1 MQRTIFSIFLFS
13 FSNPHLL
20 EHFCEASEFNLDGD
34 YLIGGLFP
42 VHYTPDPGQTRRPEA
57 VTSCLEKPIYLRGYR
72 GLQVMRFAIEEIN
85 NSSTLLPN
93 ITLGYHIIDHCTDT
107 HNFPDILHLFSANGS
122 AKVMQIFNHYHSQV
136 ISFIGAFS
144 STETITLAPMFMTDL
159 IPMVSYG
166 ASSST
171 LSDKLVYPSFIR
183 TTPSNKNQIELI
195 IHIIKHFG
203 WNWVAFIGSKS
214 EYSENGFQ
222 VFFEMIKNTGICLGY
237 QERLDDKTEL
247 NTTFHRIDT
256 LQINVI
262 ILFIEELFAEKIIT
276 SSEQLNVHNKVWIAS
291 DSWSMSNHLLKL
303 QGIKTIGTI
312 IGVTPTVVPLPGFN
326 EFIYQSQHRADFV
339 HSAEDFCNQACDNC
353 SSVSPEDVINENP
366 TYNFPV
372 YSAVYTI
379 AMALHNVL
387 QCNHSGCNYSCTVY
401 PYMLLQEIKHLQFH
415 LNKFFISF
423 DKNLDPPARYSIV
436 FWDTSNHSVKIKQIG
451 TYSNYPV
458 SNLTIFDTHLH
469 WHDSGLVPFSN
480 CSAECKPGH
489 VRQKNGLHQCCFIC
503 VECPSNKYAN
513 HTADLYSCL
522 KCDQYEWSEA
532 GSTSCQ
538 KRSVEYLRFSD
549 GYSIVL
555 MVFASSFMLLCLGVA
570 VLFAMHRSTP
580 VVRSAGGSMCFLM
593 LGCLAT
599 SATSAFFYF
608 SELSTFSCI
617 TRVLVFVFFYT
628 VCLSCLFVRSFQII
642 CIFKMAAH
650 LPKAHAWWVKYNG
663 QWLVVAALSLLQLL
677 LCTVWVATS
686 PPSPKE
692 DTSFKDQI
700 VLQCNI
706 NDIVIAYVPVSLMLI
721 LSGLCFCF
729 SYMGTDLPKNY
740 NEAKAITFSMLLFCL
755 SWAIFVTADLM
766 SHTKYVQVVKIV
778 VELSCLYGIMFSYFI
793 PKSFII
799 VFQPAKNTQEYFQAS
814 IQSYTQTI
822 SRM

>member
-1 MQRTIFSIFLFS
+1 
-13 FSNPHLL
+13 
-20 EHFCEASEFNLDGD
+20 
-34 YLIGGLFP
+34 
-42 VHYTPDPGQTRRPEA
+42 
-57 VTSCLEKPIYLRGYR
+57 
-72 GLQVMRFAIEEIN
+72 MRFAIEEIN

-122 AKVMQIFNHYHSQV
+122 AKVMQIFKHYHSQV

-276 SSEQLNVHNKVWIAS
+276 SSVQLNVHNKVWIAS
-291 DSWSMSNHLLKL
+291 DSWSMSNYLLKL

-387 QCNHSGCNYSCTVY
+387 QCNHSGCNYT
-401 PYMLLQEIKHLQFH
+401 
-415 LNKFFISF
+415 
-423 DKNLDPPARYSIV
+423 
-436 FWDTSNHSVKIKQIG
+436 
-451 TYSNYPV
+451 
-458 SNLTIFDTHLH
+458 
-469 WHDSGLVPFSN
+469 
-480 CSAECKPGH
+480 
-489 VRQKNGLHQCCFIC
+489 
-503 VECPSNKYAN
+503 
-513 HTADLYSCL
+513 DLYSCL

-538 KRSVEYLRFSD
+538 KCSVEYLHFSD

-593 LGCLAT
+593 LGCFAA
-599 SATSAFFYF
+599 SATSVFFYF
-608 SELSTFSCI
+608 DKPTSTNCMVRNI
-617 TRVLVFVFFYT
+617 VYAFFYT
-628 VCLSCLFVRSFQII
+628 VCQSCLFVRSFQII

-650 LPKAHAWWVKYNG
+650 LPKAHAWWMKYNG

-677 LCTVWVATS
+677 SCTVWMATS
-686 PPSPKE
+686 PPLPVEKY
-692 DTSFKDQI
+692 SFKYQV
-700 VLQCNI
+700 VLLCLVSDMTTACLCNG
-706 NDIVIAYVPVSLMLI
+706 LMWI
-721 LSGLCFCF
+721 LSGLCFWF
-729 SYMGTDLPKNY
+729 SYMGKDLPKNY
-740 NEAKAITFSMLLFCL
+740 NEAKAITFGMVLFCL
-755 SWAIFVTADLM
+755 SWAAYITAYVL
-766 SHTKYVQVVKIV
+766 SHSKYIQVVKIV
-778 VELSCLYGIMFSYFI
+778 VELSCLYGILFCYFI

-799 VFQPAKNTQEYFQAS
+799 VFQPQKNTQEYFQNA
-814 IQSYTQTI
+814 IQSYTKNI